1 MDQSPSRKR
10 AEARAAVRRLQEAL
24 QAEIKRR
31 GFTDCRYAAQCP
43 VAQKGACPGIC

>member
-31 GFTDCRYAAQCP
+31 GTTECRYAAQCP